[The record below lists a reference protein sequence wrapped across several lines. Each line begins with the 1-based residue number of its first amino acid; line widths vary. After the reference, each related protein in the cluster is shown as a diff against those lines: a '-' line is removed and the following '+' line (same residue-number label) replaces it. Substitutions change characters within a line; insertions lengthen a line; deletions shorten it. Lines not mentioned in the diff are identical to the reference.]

1 VCKLR
6 DNGAGGGAALV
17 RVAAGARVPTHDHP
31 GGEEVLLIQ
40 GRAVVGGVTLNA
52 GDYLWTAPGE
62 AHDLR
67 AEEDTVL
74 FVTTPNG
81 VRVIER
87 RAPGGRPARARP
99 PAPGSRPRGTRS
111 STSS

>member
-1 VCKLR
+1 MGTEKQGEVIHRAAAARRWRPTSHAGVEVCGLR

-17 RVAAGARVPTHDHP
+17 KVAAGARVPTHDHP
-31 GGEEVLLIQ
+31 GGEEVLLIE
-40 GRAVVGGVTLNA
+40 GRAVVGGITLRA
-52 GDYLWTAPGE
+52 GDYLWTSPGE

-81 VRVIER
+81 VRVLE
-87 RAPGGRPARARP
+87 
-99 PAPGSRPRGTRS
+99 
-111 STSS
+111 